1 MVSRVPIALFLI
13 LVFQTRPVEGRQTSA
28 EIGQKERELKKL
40 RADIQTYER
49 RLKESEKKE
58 QVTLE
63 DLDDLEQ
70 QANLIRRLIRSLQ
83 EEEKRTTGDIQAA
96 RRAIADLEQQQDALK
111 AHYAKYI
118 RSIYKNG
125 RVYDLELLFS
135 SKSVNQLYI
144 RLEYMKRFS
153 NQRAADLLRLTE
165 NKRELELRN
174 EQLQINLA
182 NEQRLLA
189 EKTKEERTLK
199 QKMNDRQR
207 MLASIRKNKRTYQS
221 ALARRVE
228 AVRKVEQLIADLIET
243 ERVRKEKE
251 EAERREREILAARES
266 EKMGRLPRPAP
277 AEPISVFE
285 RQKGNLPWPVESGS
299 VKSKFGN
306 QVHPELKTVTN
317 NPGIEIA
324 VPPGSNVYAVADG
337 EVSVL
342 SFVPGFGNVMI
353 INHYSGFRTV
363 YAHLSEIIV
372 SEAQRIKSGDV
383 IGKSG
388 DSVAGSVL
396 HFEIWKEREK
406 QNPELWLAKRD

>member
-1 MVSRVPIALFLI
+1 MVTNRAIVFTLL
-13 LVFQTRPVEGRQTSA
+13 LVLPTSSSEARQTTS
-28 EIGQKERELKKL
+28 EISKKERELRKL
-40 RADIQTYER
+40 RSDIQAYER
-49 RLKESEKKE
+49 KLKESEKKE

-83 EEEKRTTGDIQAA
+83 EEEKRTTADIQNAK
-96 RRAIADLEQQQDALK
+96 RSITELEEQQEALK
-111 AHYAKYI
+111 NHYAKYV
-118 RSIYKNG
+118 RSVYKNG

-135 SKSVNQLYI
+135 SKSINQLYI

-153 NQRAADLLRLTE
+153 NQRVADLRRLTE

-189 EKTKEERTLK
+189 EKTREERTLK
-199 QKMNDRQR
+199 QKMAERQR
-207 MLASIRKNKRTYQS
+207 MLASIRRNKRTYQS
-221 ALARRVE
+221 ALTRRVQ
-228 AVRKVEQLIADLIET
+228 AARQVEQLIADLIEK
-243 ERVRKEKE
+243 ERIRKEKE
-251 EAERREREILAARES
+251 EAERRERELLAAREKERL
-266 EKMGRLPRPAP
+266 EKLPRPMLT
-277 AEPISVFE
+277 EPVGVFE
-285 RQKGNLPWPVESGS
+285 QQKGKLPWPVENGK

-306 QVHPELKTVTN
+306 HVHPELKTVTN

-342 SFVPGFGNVMI
+342 SFIPGFGNVMI

-363 YAHLSEIIV
+363 YAQLSEILV
-372 SEAQRIKSGDV
+372 TESQRVKVGDV

-388 DSVAGSVL
+388 DSVGGSVL

-406 QNPELWLAKRD
+406 QNPELWLAKND